1 MIDFKQLMFD
11 KGLNQ
16 SDLAQILGISQ
27 SLVSKVVRGER
38 GVPEYY
44 IKKIIEHFGEDVIKK
59 YTLPADA
66 YEPKVRDAKA
76 TIVDAEIVEEG
87 EQNSDVIYS
96 IPFIDKTMA
105 TAPDINIRKLV
116 QEKAHTLEE
125 FPFYKMVKDV
135 DYIQTVIT
143 MAMAP
148 RYLPG
153 DFLFIRFRDGQV
165 LSGKI
170 YLVDTKT
177 YGTMLRLVYIE
188 EGGYVL
194 KAFNPEFKSVFVK
207 SEDVYSI
214 SSVVLSVNTNTS
226 LTSDVDLAS
235 LVKSRDAQIISLQK
249 TQDAF
254 IEQQQSLIDEI
265 RKQNERM
272 DRYSDRLEEERKRN
286 NALVDKIINDKWY
299 SQLKN
304 YHWRNPSNIYN

>member
-1 MIDFKQLMFD
+1 MIDLKRLMFD
-11 KGLNQ
+11 MSLSQ
-16 SDLAQILGISQ
+16 REMAQIIGTAQSEISHFANGRRELKGQYLQ
-27 SLVSKVVRGER
+27 SL
-38 GVPEYY
+38 
-44 IKKIIEHFGEDVIKK
+44 IAHFGQEVIDK
-59 YTLPADA
+59 YTLPSDA
-66 YEPKVRDAKA
+66 YEPKSREA
-76 TIVDAEIVEEG
+76 TITIISPEIIEEAKQLG
-87 EQNSDVIYS
+87 REEVQSDVIYS
-96 IPFIDKTMA
+96 IPFIDKTIA
-105 TAPDINIRKLV
+105 TAPDINIRRLV

-135 DYIQTVIT
+135 DYIQAVIT

-249 TQDAF
+249 TQEAF

-272 DRYSDRLEEERKRN
+272 ECIQQRQD
-286 NALVDKIINDKWY
+286 ALVDKIINKE
-299 SQLKN
+299 
-304 YHWRNPSNIYN
+304 

>member
-1 MIDFKQLMFD
+1 MNRIDRNKILVRHIVSS
-11 KGLNQ
+11 GLASSQ
-16 SDLAQILGISQ
+16 KDLGLKLGYSSESAFSQVINEKVDYPKDFIERLQRIIPALNVDWLLTGEGEMLVDDTIEVDGIS
-27 SLVSKVVRGER
+27 KEC
-38 GVPEYY
+38 
-44 IKKIIEHFGEDVIKK
+44 
-59 YTLPADA
+59 
-66 YEPKVRDAKA
+66 
-76 TIVDAEIVEEG
+76 

-96 IPFIDKTMA
+96 IPFIDKAIA
-105 TAPDINIRKLV
+105 TSPDINIRRLV

-194 KAFNPEFKSVFVK
+194 KAFNPAFKSVFVK

-265 RKQNERM
+265 RRQNERL
-272 DRYSDRLEEERKRN
+272 DRANDRIYQLT
-286 NALVDKIINDKWY
+286 DTIINK
-299 SQLKN
+299 
-304 YHWRNPSNIYN
+304 